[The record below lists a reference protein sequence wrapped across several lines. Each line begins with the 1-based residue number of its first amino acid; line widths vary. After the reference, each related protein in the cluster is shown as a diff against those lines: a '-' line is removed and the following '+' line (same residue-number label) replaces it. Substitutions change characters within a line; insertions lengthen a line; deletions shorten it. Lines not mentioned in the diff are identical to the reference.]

1 MDIPF
6 ELKDAMEK
14 MLEGHSSDE
23 LRRISKQMTD
33 RYKNESGRGRV
44 LVSHE
49 LETQV
54 YAAVRMPAT
63 YGAVCDALSYTLDCM
78 NGANASKDEVVI
90 DTVMDVGAGS
100 GAGAWAAHA
109 LLQPKH
115 IDCLEREAAMRTTGL
130 HLMNEDESL
139 KTKTTWHAFD
149 LEKELFGT
157 SGIPEKADWVLASYV
172 LNEMSAEVRELVIR
186 KLWAATGSVL
196 TIVEPGTK
204 EGFAVVK
211 QIREILLA
219 EGAHLLAPCSHESP
233 CRLDEDDWCHF
244 TCRVMRSRL
253 HKSLKDADVPYE
265 DEKYSYISFA
275 REEGKPASAR
285 ILRHPYVTKGAIDL
299 ELCTAAEN
307 TKMTIRKKHPAYKAA
322 RKAKM
327 GDAIDLNAEMPDVH
341 DGLDA
346 PDGPGMLDV

>member
-6 ELKDAMEK
+6 ELRNAMEK

-23 LRRISKQMTD
+23 LKRISRQMTD

-44 LVSHE
+44 LVSSE

-63 YGAVCDALSYTLDCM
+63 YGAVCDALSYTLECM
-78 NGANASKDEVVI
+78 GGTDEANRERVI
-90 DTVMDVGAGS
+90 HSVMDVGAGS
-100 GAGAWAAHA
+100 GTGAWAAHA
-109 LLQPKH
+109 ILQPEH
-115 IDCLEREAAMRTTGL
+115 IDCLEREVAMRTTGSR
-130 HLMNEDESL
+130 LMDEDESL
-139 KTKTTWHAFD
+139 QAKTTWHAFD
-149 LEKELFGT
+149 LEGDSFGT
-157 SGIPEKADWVLASYV
+157 SGIPQKADWVLASYV
-172 LNEMSAEVRELVIR
+172 LNEMSAEARESVVR
-186 KLWAATGSVL
+186 KLWAATGEVL

-211 QIREILLA
+211 QVREILLS
-219 EGAHLLAPCSHESP
+219 EGAHLLAPCPHESA

-265 DEKYSYISFA
+265 DEKYSYISF
-275 REEGKPASAR
+275 GKKAGKCASAR

-299 ELCTAAEN
+299 ELCTEQEN
-307 TKMTIRKKHPAYKAA
+307 TKMTIRKKHPVYKTA

-327 GDAIDLNAEMPDVH
+327 GDAIDLNAEIPDMPDA
-341 DGLDA
+341 LDI
-346 PDGPGMLDV
+346 